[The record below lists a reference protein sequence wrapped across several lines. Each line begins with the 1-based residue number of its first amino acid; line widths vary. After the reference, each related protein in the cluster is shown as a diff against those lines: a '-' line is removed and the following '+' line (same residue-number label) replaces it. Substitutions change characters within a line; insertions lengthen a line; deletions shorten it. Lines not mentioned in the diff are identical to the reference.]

1 MRAPVGTIRI
11 YKIAEVLGIP
21 SQEVVRLL
29 RTQHGIE
36 AKSAS
41 STVEE
46 IVARQFAERV
56 ARKRN
61 VALPPGALFSQRAA
75 SKRANPPEPAAPAAP
90 RLGPPRLVKSA
101 KTARAAAEAADA
113 GAAAA
118 AAEAARTPPADTA
131 PPPPVPGA
139 HAPVAGAP
147 ATAEAPTAVRT
158 ASAAPPP
165 RVVRPEPR
173 LRVEGAPRLRVE
185 TPRIRVE
192 EPPAQVAEASRGEV
206 EPVRAQV
213 EAAPGAQ
220 AEPPRAGV
228 QPPRT
233 EAEPLRAGVQPPR
246 TQVEQPLPVQAGP
259 SDAQVAETPP
269 ARTEPSGAQ
278 VAEPPPAGI
287 EPHRV
292 QVAETPAARI
302 EPPRVQVAAARPAA
316 RVEPPRS
323 QAEGGPARAA
333 GATGHAAAG
342 PVARVEPRT
351 PPAAATPPPA
361 GATSGAAAGPV
372 ARVEPR
378 TPPAAATPPP
388 AGATSGAAAGPIARA
403 EPRTPPAVATP
414 PPAGATGRAAA
425 GPIARVEP
433 PPTATTPP
441 PSPAAAG
448 PAGTAPAAPPRA
460 AAPVR
465 PAAPPRAAA
474 PVRPAAPPR
483 AAAPVRPA
491 VPPRAAA
498 RPAAPPRAAA
508 PASPAVPT
516 PARRPGSGLVLR
528 PTGRV
533 APPRLRLRIEEPK
546 PAKPRPAAPA
556 APRTPVRPVQPG
568 APAGPAGGAA
578 RPPLGGPRP
587 LPSQP
592 VRPPLVRPLP
602 PRPAV
607 GYRPPP
613 RPHHRPGG
621 RRAQY
626 RRTRTQ
632 TPATPPPPPPV
643 TRTITLAEGMTVKDL
658 AERLEVKP
666 KDVLKKL
673 IERRVMMT
681 INTTLDSETATTIAR
696 EFGADVKMRTFEEE
710 MVVIEAEE
718 AKPDDLIVRAPVV
731 TVMGHVDHG
740 KTTLLD
746 AIREAK
752 VAEGEAGGITQH
764 IGAYSVAVNGRK
776 IVFLDTPGHEAF
788 TLMRARGAQV
798 TDVVVLVVAA
808 DDGVMPQT
816 QEAIDHARAASVP
829 IIVAINKIDK
839 ADANLDRVRKE
850 LAERGLTPEDW
861 GGSTVT
867 VPVSAKKRDNLDGLL
882 EMILLVTELEEQKAN
897 PKRAATGTVLEAKV
911 DRGRGPVATILV
923 QDGTLRV
930 GDNFIAGVVVG
941 RVRALLDD
949 RLQKI
954 GEAGPASPVEVL
966 GLTGLPQPGDAFQA
980 VTDAAKARQIA
991 VLRQNQAKE
1000 KALGGRGQRLTLES
1014 LQQQL
1019 SEGEAKELPII
1030 IKADVQGSA
1039 EVLADSLGKLGDERV
1054 KTRIIHTGVGAI
1066 SEWDVL
1072 LASTSNAIIV
1082 GFNVRPDRNASGVAE
1097 REGVDV
1103 RLHSVIY
1110 DVTDELKK
1118 ALAGLLDPTTK
1129 EVRLGAAEIRQL
1141 FKIPKF
1147 GTAAG
1152 CMVTE
1157 GVVTRAGD
1165 ARARLVRDGV
1175 VVHEGRIGSLRR
1187 FKDDVNEVRSGM
1199 ECGLAFERFADLK
1212 AGDVVESFT
1221 VEKVVATV

>member
-1 MRAPVGTIRI
+1 MKAPVGTIRI

-21 SQEVVRLL
+21 SQEVVQLL

-46 IVARQFAERV
+46 IVARQFAERI

-61 VALPPGALFSQRAA
+61 VTLPSGSLFSQRAA
-75 SKRANPPEPAAPAAP
+75 SKRGGRGGNAPEAAAPAAP

-101 KTARAAAEAADA
+101 KAAKAAAEATAGETAGPGSAGSEDLPAGTAPPAPAADESA
-113 GAAAA
+113 VAPGIGMSA
-118 AAEAARTPPADTA
+118 AAESATATKPTPPPA
-131 PPPPVPGA
+131 PPPP
-139 HAPVAGAP
+139 
-147 ATAEAPTAVRT
+147 RT
-158 ASAAPPP
+158 LPST
-165 RVVRPEPR
+165 PR
-173 LRVEGAPRLRVE
+173 LRVEGAPSPRVE

-192 EPPAQVAEASRGEV
+192 EPAAPAGKPAGPPPVPVEEAARAEAAAPPAEVEATPPVAEETPQTGV
-206 EPVRAQV
+206 EPLHAKAEETPRIRIEEAPRIRV
-213 EAAPGAQ
+213 EEAPAA
-220 AEPPRAGV
+220 R
-228 QPPRT
+228 
-233 EAEPLRAGVQPPR
+233 
-246 TQVEQPLPVQAGP
+246 VEKTAPTK
-259 SDAQVAETPP
+259 VAETPP
-269 ARTEPSGAQ
+269 AS
-278 VAEPPPAGI
+278 AEPAPVPI
-287 EPHRV
+287 E
-292 QVAETPAARI
+292 ETP
-302 EPPRVQVAAARPAA
+302 QA
-316 RVEPPRS
+316 RVEPARTEV
-323 QAEGGPARAA
+323 EGMPLQ
-333 GATGHAAAG
+333 TQ
-342 PVARVEPRT
+342 ET
-351 PPAAATPPPA
+351 T
-361 GATSGAAAGPV
+361 
-372 ARVEPR
+372 
-378 TPPAAATPPP
+378 
-388 AGATSGAAAGPIARA
+388 
-403 EPRTPPAVATP
+403 
-414 PPAGATGRAAA
+414 RAAA
-425 GPIARVEP
+425 EAKPLADAKIAPPAP
-433 PPTATTPP
+433 PPPHPPAT
-441 PSPAAAG
+441 S
-448 PAGTAPAAPPRA
+448 PAAPPRA
-460 AAPVR
+460 AL
-465 PAAPPRAAA
+465 PPQAT
-474 PVRPAAPPR
+474 
-483 AAAPVRPA
+483 
-491 VPPRAAA
+491 VP
-498 RPAAPPRAAA
+498 
-508 PASPAVPT
+508 SPG
-516 PARRPGSGLVLR
+516 RRPGSGLALR

-533 APPRLRLRIEEPK
+533 VPPRLRLRIEEPK
-546 PAKPRPAAPA
+546 PVKPRPATPPAP
-556 APRTPVRPVQPG
+556 PRPPVRPVT
-568 APAGPAGGAA
+568 PAAATGVTGRPA

-592 VRPPLVRPLP
+592 VRPPTGPRPLP

-681 INTTLDSETATTIAR
+681 INTTLDAETATTIAR

-718 AKPDDLIVRAPVV
+718 TKPDDLIVRAPVV

-746 AIREAK
+746 AIRETK

-764 IGAYSVAVNGRK
+764 IGAYAVQVNGRK

-798 TDVVVLVVAA
+798 TDVVILVVAA

-816 QEAIDHARAASVP
+816 QEAIDHAQAAKVP

-839 ADANLDRVRKE
+839 ADANLDRVKNE

-867 VPVSAKKRDNLDGLL
+867 VPLSAKKRDNLDGLL
-882 EMILLVTELEEQKAN
+882 EMILLVTEMEEQKAN

-911 DRGRGPVATILV
+911 DRGRGPVATIMV

-949 RLQKI
+949 RLQKA
-954 GEAGPASPVEVL
+954 GEAGPSSPVEVL

-1019 SEGEAKELPII
+1019 TEGEAKELPII

-1082 GFNVRPDRNASGVAE
+1082 GFNVRPDRNATSVAD
-1097 REGVDV
+1097 REGVDI

-1129 EVRLGAAEIRQL
+1129 EVKLGSAEIRQT

-1157 GVVTRAGD
+1157 GTITRAGD
-1165 ARARLVRDGV
+1165 AQARIVRDGV

-1187 FKDDVNEVRSGM
+1187 FKDDVNEVRGGM

-1212 AGDVVESFT
+1212 IGDVVESFT

>member
-1 MRAPVGTIRI
+1 MGTIRI

-21 SQEVVRLL
+21 SQEVVQLL

-46 IVARQFAERV
+46 IVARQFAERI

-61 VALPPGALFSQRAA
+61 VTLPSGSLFSQRAA
-75 SKRANPPEPAAPAAP
+75 SKRGGRGGNAPEATVPAAP

-101 KTARAAAEAADA
+101 KAARAAAEATAGDTADPGGA
-113 GAAAA
+113 GPESLPAETAPPTPAPDERTGAPGAGMSAAA
-118 AAEAARTPPADTA
+118 RITTVTPPAPA
-131 PPPPVPGA
+131 PP
-139 HAPVAGAP
+139 
-147 ATAEAPTAVRT
+147 RT
-158 ASAAPPP
+158 LPST
-165 RVVRPEPR
+165 PR
-173 LRVEGAPRLRVE
+173 LRVEGAPSPRVE

-192 EPPAQVAEASRGEV
+192 EPAAPAGEAGGPTPVPVEETAPAEVAAPPAQVVATPQVAEGTPQTEV
-206 EPVRAQV
+206 EPLHVKVEETPRIRVEEAPRIRV
-213 EAAPGAQ
+213 EEAPRIRVEEAPRIRVEEPPGARVEEAARTKVAETPRAS
-220 AEPPRAGV
+220 AEPAPVPIEETPQARV
-228 QPPRT
+228 
-233 EAEPLRAGVQPPR
+233 EPAR
-246 TQVEQPLPVQAGP
+246 TQVEGMPLQ
-259 SDAQVAETPP
+259 QTEETT
-269 ARTEPSGAQ
+269 R
-278 VAEPPPAGI
+278 
-287 EPHRV
+287 
-292 QVAETPAARI
+292 
-302 EPPRVQVAAARPAA
+302 AAAEAKPLAD
-316 RVEPPRS
+316 P
-323 QAEGGPARAA
+323 QI
-333 GATGHAAAG
+333 
-342 PVARVEPRT
+342 T
-351 PPAAATPPPA
+351 PAATPPPA
-361 GATSGAAAGPV
+361 H
-372 ARVEPR
+372 
-378 TPPAAATPPP
+378 PPAPP
-388 AGATSGAAAGPIARA
+388 
-403 EPRTPPAVATP
+403 
-414 PPAGATGRAAA
+414 
-425 GPIARVEP
+425 
-433 PPTATTPP
+433 
-441 PSPAAAG
+441 
-448 PAGTAPAAPPRA
+448 PAAPPRA
-460 AAPVR
+460 AL
-465 PAAPPRAAA
+465 PPQLT
-474 PVRPAAPPR
+474 
-483 AAAPVRPA
+483 
-491 VPPRAAA
+491 VP
-498 RPAAPPRAAA
+498 
-508 PASPAVPT
+508 S
-516 PARRPGSGLVLR
+516 PARRPGSGLALR

-533 APPRLRLRIEEPK
+533 VPPRLRLRIEEPK
-546 PAKPRPAAPA
+546 PVKPRPATPPPA
-556 APRTPVRPVQPG
+556 QRPPVRPVTPPAATG
-568 APAGPAGGAA
+568 ATGPLA

-592 VRPPLVRPLP
+592 VRPPAGPRPLP

-632 TPATPPPPPPV
+632 TPATPPPPLPV

-746 AIREAK
+746 AIRETK

-764 IGAYSVAVNGRK
+764 IGAYTVEVNGRK

-798 TDVVVLVVAA
+798 TDVVILVVAA

-816 QEAIDHARAASVP
+816 QEAIDHAQAAKVP

-839 ADANLDRVRKE
+839 AEANLDRVKNE

-867 VPVSAKKRDNLDGLL
+867 VPLSAKKRDNLDGLL
-882 EMILLVTELEEQKAN
+882 EMILLVTEIEEQKAN

-911 DRGRGPVATILV
+911 DRGRGPVATIMV

-949 RLQKI
+949 RLQKAD
-954 GEAGPASPVEVL
+954 EAGPSSPVEVL

-1019 SEGEAKELPII
+1019 TEGEAKELPII

-1082 GFNVRPDRNASGVAE
+1082 GFNVRPDRNATGVAE
-1097 REGVDV
+1097 REGVDI

-1129 EVRLGAAEIRQL
+1129 EIKLGSAEIRQT

-1157 GVVTRAGD
+1157 GTITRAGD
-1165 ARARLVRDGV
+1165 AQARIVRDGV

-1187 FKDDVNEVRSGM
+1187 FKDDVNEVRGGM

-1212 AGDVVESFT
+1212 IGDVVESFT

>member
-1 MRAPVGTIRI
+1 M
-11 YKIAEVLGIP
+11 
-21 SQEVVRLL
+21 
-29 RTQHGIE
+29 
-36 AKSAS
+36 
-41 STVEE
+41 
-46 IVARQFAERV
+46 
-56 ARKRN
+56 
-61 VALPPGALFSQRAA
+61 
-75 SKRANPPEPAAPAAP
+75 
-90 RLGPPRLVKSA
+90 
-101 KTARAAAEAADA
+101 
-113 GAAAA
+113 
-118 AAEAARTPPADTA
+118 
-131 PPPPVPGA
+131 
-139 HAPVAGAP
+139 
-147 ATAEAPTAVRT
+147 
-158 ASAAPPP
+158 
-165 RVVRPEPR
+165 PR
-173 LRVEGAPRLRVE
+173 LRVEGATRPQVEAPRIRVEAPRIRVE

-192 EPPAQVAEASRGEV
+192 TPSAPVEEAPRAKV
-206 EPVRAQV
+206 EPSRVTVDETPRIQV
-213 EAAPGAQ
+213 EA
-220 AEPPRAGV
+220 PRAKI
-228 QPPRT
+228 
-233 EAEPLRAGVQPPR
+233 E
-246 TQVEQPLPVQAGP
+246 
-259 SDAQVAETPP
+259 ETPP
-269 ARTEPSGAQ
+269 
-278 VAEPPPAGI
+278 VKVEPPSVTV
-287 EPHRV
+287 E
-292 QVAETPAARI
+292 ETPRI
-302 EPPRVQVAAARPAA
+302 QVEAPRAKIEETPPVKVEPPSVTVEETPHAEGKPPRVT
-316 RVEPPRS
+316 VEPPRIEV
-323 QAEGGPARAA
+323 EGMPLQQIEETPG
-333 GATGHAAAG
+333 AAA
-342 PVARVEPRT
+342 AMETRTEPRM
-351 PPAAATPPPA
+351 PPPA
-361 GATSGAAAGPV
+361 IET
-372 ARVEPR
+372 
-378 TPPAAATPPP
+378 
-388 AGATSGAAAGPIARA
+388 
-403 EPRTPPAVATP
+403 
-414 PPAGATGRAAA
+414 
-425 GPIARVEP
+425 
-433 PPTATTPP
+433 
-441 PSPAAAG
+441 PSPA
-448 PAGTAPAAPPRA
+448 
-460 AAPVR
+460 VR
-465 PAAPPRAAA
+465 PATASPTAPQQRAAM
-474 PVRPAAPPR
+474 PSSPAAT
-483 AAAPVRPA
+483 
-491 VPPRAAA
+491 
-498 RPAAPPRAAA
+498 
-508 PASPAVPT
+508 SPG
-516 PARRPGSGLVLR
+516 RRPGSGLALR

-546 PAKPRPAAPA
+546 PVKPRPAAQF
-556 APRTPVRPVQPG
+556 RTPVRPV
-568 APAGPAGGAA
+568 APTVPAVPTGTTGPVA

-592 VRPPLVRPLP
+592 LRPPAARPLP

-621 RRAQY
+621 RRSQY

-632 TPATPPPPPPV
+632 TPAAPAPPPPV

-696 EFGADVKMRTFEEE
+696 EFGADVNMRTFEEE
-710 MVVIEAEE
+710 MVVIEAEDT
-718 AKPDDLIVRAPVV
+718 KSDDLIVRAPVV

-746 AIREAK
+746 AIRETK

-764 IGAYSVAVNGRK
+764 IGAYAVQVNGRK

-788 TLMRARGAQV
+788 TLMRARGAKV
-798 TDVVVLVVAA
+798 TDIVILVVAA

-816 QEAIDHARAASVP
+816 QEAIDHAQAANVR
-829 IIVAINKIDK
+829 IIEAINKIDK
-839 ADANLDRVRKE
+839 AGANLDRVKQA

-941 RVRALLDD
+941 RVRALIDD
-949 RLQKI
+949 RLQQTR
-954 GEAGPASPVEVL
+954 EVGPSSPVEVL

-1019 SEGEAKELPII
+1019 SGDEAKELPII

-1082 GFNVRPDRNASGVAE
+1082 GFNVRPDRNATGVAE
-1097 REGVDV
+1097 REGVDI

-1110 DVTDELKK
+1110 NVTDELKK
-1118 ALAGLLDPTTK
+1118 ALAGLLDPTIK
-1129 EVRLGAAEIRQL
+1129 EIKLGAAEIRQT
-1141 FKIPKF
+1141 FKVPKF

-1157 GVVTRAGD
+1157 GVITRAGD
-1165 ARARLVRDGV
+1165 AQARLMRDGV

-1187 FKDDVNEVRSGM
+1187 FKDDVNEVRGGM

-1212 AGDVVESFT
+1212 LGDVVESFT